1 MAPRYRAVYEIRV
14 YESARDRDEL
24 ERALM
29 VFARN
34 MSPVLRTQ
42 TNQIQFKF
50 EHANNPN
57 GTFYFVGLYQN
68 AAVVGFAM
76 FGYYPRRR
84 VVAIDHMAIEAN
96 FRKHGSFYV
105 FSALLQQCIEERCPG
120 YDYVVAEIATDNEFA
135 DDEVSGRSLV
145 RLLRQ
150 LGFGQAQVRYDL
162 ANIEPR
168 DFRQTY
174 RAALMIRG
182 AQKITQIRAETLL
195 DVYGVILFEHYL
207 PWYRDF
213 FGDRTADYQK
223 YLERLYEGMKARLQ
237 SVSTVVINGG
247 DHDELPKPVIR
258 PQISK
263 ASWARIGHIVG
274 FCVVLFALALVAWLL
289 SLHDKSLIAFP
300 LLIFFVYLGL
310 MAQTSVRSMKVFE
323 KVGEIFSRLVSG
335 K

>member
-1 MAPRYRAVYEIRV
+1 MVPRYRAVYEIRG

-42 TNQIQFKF
+42 TNQILFKF
-50 EHANNPN
+50 EHPNNPS

-84 VVAIDHMAIEAN
+84 VVAIDHVAIEAN

-105 FSALLQQCIEERCPG
+105 FSALLQQFIEERCPG

-168 DFRQTY
+168 NFRRTY

-182 AQKITQIRAETLL
+182 AQKITQIRSETLL
-195 DVYGVILFEHYL
+195 DIYEVILFEHYL

-213 FGDRTADYQK
+213 FGERFSDYEK
-223 YLERLYEGMKARLQ
+223 YLKGLYEGMKTRLQ

-247 DHDELPKPVIR
+247 DHDELPKPTIR
-258 PQISK
+258 PKISN
-263 ASWARIGHIVG
+263 ASWAKIGHVIGFVIVSL
-274 FCVVLFALALVAWLL
+274 VLALIAWAL

-300 LLIFFVYLGL
+300 LVAFVIYVGL
-310 MAQTSVRSMKVFE
+310 MAQTNVRSMKVFE
-323 KVGEIFSRLVSG
+323 KVGEIFTRLVSG